1 MSGSPSVGG
10 GASSGEGVSVIA
22 KPMVSFSPR
31 DMTDLNSETARLL
44 QEASNGGALAIDAL
58 LTRYLPELHA
68 FVRLR
73 AGSHLLRK
81 EHSEDLV
88 QSVCREV
95 LQDAGTFE
103 YRGERSFKKWL
114 YLTAQ
119 HKLIDRARFYG
130 SEKRDA
136 RREQAM
142 ATDPGY
148 YSGYAAFLSP
158 SRMAIQAEEVKRLE
172 NIFDELPQQYAEVIT
187 LAKIVGL
194 SHEEIANEIGKTV
207 SASRMLLHR
216 ALARLAV
223 TLSERADDR
232 DPDQTS

>member
-1 MSGSPSVGG
+1 M
-10 GASSGEGVSVIA
+10 
-22 KPMVSFSPR
+22 
-31 DMTDLNSETARLL
+31 NSETARLL
-44 QEASNGGALAIDAL
+44 QDASNGGAVAIDSL
-58 LTRYLPELHA
+58 LTRYLPELQA

-73 AGSHLLRK
+73 AGSRLLRK

-95 LQDAGTFE
+95 LQDAGVFE

-119 HKLIDRARFYG
+119 HKLYDRARFYG
-130 SEKRDA
+130 AEKRDE
-136 RREQAM
+136 RREQPM

-158 SRMAIQAEEVKRLE
+158 SRVVIEAEEVQRLE
-172 NIFDELPQQYAEVIT
+172 CIFDELPEQYAEVIT

-194 SHEEIANEIGKTV
+194 GHEEIAKEMGKTIT
-207 SASRMLLHR
+207 ASRMLLHR

-223 TLSERADDR
+223 LLAERGEGTR
-232 DPDQTS
+232 SDQI